1 MTPPIPK
8 GMMVMERT
16 RRLRITRDT
25 FIVMFA
31 LSLATYEII
40 LGGARPAVL
49 TFLVALLASPLVI
62 RVDEARRP
70 RTEKPRDDA
79 PVD

>member
-1 MTPPIPK
+1 MTTVDQ
-8 GMMVMERT
+8 GRV
-16 RRLRITRDT
+16 RRLRVTRDT
-25 FIVMFA
+25 IIVVFA
-31 LSLATYEII
+31 LSLSAYEII

-62 RVDEARRP
+62 RVDEARKP
-70 RTEKPRDDA
+70 RTERPRDDA